1 MKAPLLTCKNITK
14 HYAEEIIFHDL
25 SLSIPLGEILSLVGP
40 SGCGKT
46 TLLRC
51 IAGLE
56 ELTEGQLWMGS
67 EDVTKH
73 KAEQRPI
80 VMMFQQPLLFPHMT
94 VIENITYGLKTK
106 KVNKKER
113 RTAGLTMLEKIE
125 MEGYEDRYPYELSGG
140 EQQRVTLA
148 RALIRKPR
156 LLLLDE
162 PFSSLDPELRGM
174 MRSWIRKKLKDE
186 AITALFVTHDKEE
199 AMIMGDQLAVMKEG
213 MIQQVGHPLDVY
225 QKPINSIV
233 AEFFSDGLVFNDD
246 TFIPVDR
253 LDVKP
258 YISDGVQEKVATKE
272 EGAQGTCYE
281 GQITGMFIRHGQ
293 LFYQIEMSELHKK
306 VTLPAK
312 TTFQLN
318 GRVHVLIKEETD
330 QQRGD
335 AYERKSQSF

>member
-1 MKAPLLTCKNITK
+1 MKNPLLTCRNVKK
-14 HYAEEIIFHDL
+14 HYAGEIIFHDL
-25 SLSIPLGEILSLVGP
+25 SLSILTGEMLSLVGP

-56 ELTEGQLWMGS
+56 ELTKGQIWVGS
-67 EDVTKH
+67 EEITKQ

-113 RTAGLTMLEKIE
+113 RTSGLTMLEKIE

-140 EQQRVTLA
+140 QQQRVALA
-148 RALIRKPR
+148 RALIMKPQ

-162 PFSSLDPELRGM
+162 PFSSLDPELRGA
-174 MRSWIRKKLKDE
+174 MRSWVRKKLKDE

-199 AMIMGDQLAVMKEG
+199 AMIMGDQIAVMKEG
-213 MIQQVGHPLDVY
+213 MIQQVGDPLDVY
-225 QKPINSIV
+225 KKPINNIV
-233 AEFFSDGLVFNDD
+233 AEFFSDGLVLNDG

-253 LDVKP
+253 LDIKP
-258 YISDGVQEKVATKE
+258 YRSGRVQEKVTTKE
-272 EGAQGTCYE
+272 EEARKTCYK
-281 GQITGMFIRHGQ
+281 GLVTGMFIRHGQ
-293 LFYQIEMSELHKK
+293 LFCQIEMTELHKK
-306 VTLPAK
+306 VILPAK
-312 TTFQLN
+312 TAFQLN
-318 GRVHVLIKEETD
+318 DRVHVLLKEETD
-330 QQRGD
+330 QRRGD
-335 AYERKSQSF
+335 AYEHKSQPY

>member
-1 MKAPLLTCKNITK
+1 MKTPILTCKNITK
-14 HYAEEIIFHDL
+14 HYAGEVILDDL
-25 SLSIPLGEILSLVGP
+25 SLSIRSGEMLSLVGP

-56 ELTEGQLWMGS
+56 ELTKGQIWVGN
-67 EDVTKH
+67 EEVTRQ
-73 KAEQRPI
+73 KAEQRLI

-94 VIENITYGLKTK
+94 VIENIMYGLKTK

-113 RTAGLTMLEKIE
+113 RTAGLTMLQKIE
-125 MEGYEDRYPYELSGG
+125 MEGYEERYPYELSGG
-140 EQQRVTLA
+140 QQQRVALA
-148 RALIRKPR
+148 RALIMKPQ

-162 PFSSLDPELRGM
+162 PFSSLDPELRGT
-174 MRSWIRKKLKDE
+174 MRSWVRKKLKDE

-213 MIQQVGHPLDVY
+213 VIQQVGDPLDVY
-225 QKPINSIV
+225 KKPINSIV
-233 AEFFSDGLVFNDD
+233 AEFFSDGLLLNDG
-246 TFIPVDR
+246 TLIPVDC
-253 LDVKP
+253 LDVKR
-258 YISDGVQEKVATKE
+258 YSSDAVQEKVATKE
-272 EGAQGTCYE
+272 EEAQGTCYE

-293 LFYQIEMSELHKK
+293 LFYHIEMSEMHKK

-318 GRVHVLIKEETD
+318 DRVHVLLKEEAD
-330 QQRGD
+330 QQ
-335 AYERKSQSF
+335 